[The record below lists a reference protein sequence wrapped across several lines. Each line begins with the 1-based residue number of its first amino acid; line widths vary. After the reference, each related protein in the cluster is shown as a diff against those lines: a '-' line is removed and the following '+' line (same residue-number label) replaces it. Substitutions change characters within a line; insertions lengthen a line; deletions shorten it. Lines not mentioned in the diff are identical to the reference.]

1 MDRKISDNTL
11 TNGNADKLYIKN
23 MVCHRCVI
31 VVQQELEKLGIKPI
45 SIRLGEVELAETPTQ
60 EQVYEIRNALSAVG
74 FELIDDRKSKL
85 IEQIKTL
92 IIEVVHHQKKLKT
105 NLSDYLAEQIGKDY
119 SHLSSLF
126 SEVEGTTIEQYAIH
140 QRIERVKELLVY
152 NELTL
157 SQIAYEMGYS
167 SVAHLSNQFK
177 KITGLTPSHF
187 KKIGENKRVPI
198 DKV

>member
-1 MDRKISDNTL
+1 
-11 TNGNADKLYIKN
+11 

-45 SIRLGEVELAETPTQ
+45 SIRLGEVELAESPTQ
-60 EQVYEIRNALSAVG
+60 EQVNEIRNALSTVG

-85 IEQIKTL
+85 IVQIKTL
-92 IIEVVHHQKKLKT
+92 IIDVVHHQKKLKT
-105 NLSDYLAEQIGKDY
+105 NLSDYLAEQISKDY

-167 SVAHLSNQFK
+167 SVAYLSNQFK

>member
-1 MDRKISDNTL
+1 MDRKTVENNL
-11 TNGNADKLYIKN
+11 GVGPADKLYIKN

-31 VVQQELEKLGIKPI
+31 VVQQELEKLGIKPT
-45 SIRLGEVELAETPTQ
+45 SIRLGEVDVSETPTP
-60 EQVYEIRNALSAVG
+60 EKLSEIRSALSSVG

-92 IIEVVHHQKKLKT
+92 IIDVVHRQIKLKT
-105 NLSDYLAEQIGKDY
+105 NLSDYLAEHIGKDY
-119 SHLSSLF
+119 SHLSNLF

-152 NELTL
+152 DELTL
-157 SQIAYEMGYS
+157 SQIAYELGYS

-187 KKIGENKRVPI
+187 KKIGEKKRIPI
-198 DKV
+198 DEV